1 MTHTYRISGTPTK
14 MKVLAKTTWGY
25 QWLITRF
32 MYWLKVRKKKDW
44 KLKILV
50 ILKQKYQHWLLISVS
65 KKNVKKILSVTSDT
79 KLLNVVLFF
88 SKRLPSFWKQSIFQG
103 SHSNRVLSLE
113 IKLMHLLM
121 RTWTREKWYRTRNTD
136 CCSKLSTARWE
147 NEQEDLAVVKVGCE
161 VYIPSK
167 CCSETLTRNTLL
179 AVSWV
184 LLRYKFQ

>member
-1 MTHTYRISGTPTK
+1 MRLPVVNN
-14 MKVLAKTTWGY
+14 KVY
-25 QWLITRF
+25 VLI
-32 MYWLKVRKKKDW
+32 KGEKKKR
-44 KLKILV
+44 LKTQDIGY
-50 ILKQKYQHWLLISVS
+50 IKTEVS
-65 KKNVKKILSVTSDT
+65 TLAPDFCIKEKCKKILSVTSDT

-121 RTWTREKWYRTRNTD
+121 RTWTREKWDRTRNTD
-136 CCSKLSTARWE
+136 CCSKLSIARWE
-147 NEQEDLAVVKVGCE
+147 NEQDELAVVKVGCE

>member
-1 MTHTYRISGTPTK
+1 MRLPVVNN
-14 MKVLAKTTWGY
+14 KVY
-25 QWLITRF
+25 VLI
-32 MYWLKVRKKKDW
+32 KEEKKKR
-44 KLKILV
+44 LKTQDIGY
-50 ILKQKYQHWLLISVS
+50 IKTEVS
-65 KKNVKKILSVTSDT
+65 TLAPDFCIEEKCKKILSVTSDT

-121 RTWTREKWYRTRNTD
+121 RTWTREKWARTRNTD
-136 CCSKLSTARWE
+136 CCSKLSTTRWE
-147 NEQEDLAVVKVGCE
+147 NEQDELAVVKVGCE
-161 VYIPSK
+161 VSQVN
-167 CCSETLTRNTLL
+167 CSETLTRNTLL